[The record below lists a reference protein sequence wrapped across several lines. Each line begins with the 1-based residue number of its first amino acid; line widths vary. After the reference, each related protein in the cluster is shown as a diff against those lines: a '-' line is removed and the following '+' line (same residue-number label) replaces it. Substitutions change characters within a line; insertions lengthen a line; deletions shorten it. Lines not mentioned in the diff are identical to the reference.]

1 MTMHS
6 RLIDSHIYI
15 INKWIVDFLTHV
27 SVYLFYLLSSSKSFL
42 LIHQNQGSIES
53 LKGEL
58 IPYIVK
64 KQMSRL
70 PHNPENE
77 KPMSVVN
84 VNTKLDDIYHFISQ
98 NELDRKI
105 TETSLFN
112 DSDNRNPFSDDLIR
126 CYALSPQEHCFGI
139 RVNATPAY
147 CAVNQKVSLPKLY
160 YAADRNTI
168 LI

>member
-1 MTMHS
+1 MTRILPKFS
-6 RLIDSHIYI
+6 IEI
-15 INKWIVDFLTHV
+15 IFFFLT
-27 SVYLFYLLSSSKSFL
+27 
-42 LIHQNQGSIES
+42 QNQGSIES

-64 KQMSRL
+64 KQMSRP

-77 KPMSVVN
+77 KPTSVVN

-112 DSDNRNPFSDDLIR
+112 DSENRNPFSDDLIR
-126 CYALSPQEHCFGI
+126 CYALSPQENCFGI

-147 CAVNQKVSLPKLY
+147 CAVNQKVGYKFYSAY
-160 YAADRNTI
+160 YSINIENHFFCLFADF
-168 LI
+168 